1 MTSNSEARKRHEEPL
16 ITGDH
21 EPSSM
26 DYLKSE
32 AERLPGGTAAKVLSA
47 LTLAAIDSDIRNS
60 GSDTPPSVTKLD
72 PDASFVTLTISR
84 DVAEYF
90 AERTC
95 VNERNCFDEI
105 GGCIAMDCQLEQ
117 ACYEALEGE
126 R

>member
-1 MTSNSEARKRHEEPL
+1 
-16 ITGDH
+16 
-21 EPSSM
+21 M

-72 PDASFVTLTISR
+72 PDASFATDTVTITISR
-84 DVAEYF
+84 DDANLFLVVAPLSHRWTVMGRMVD
-90 AERTC
+90 A
-95 VNERNCFDEI
+95 V
-105 GGCIAMDCQLEQ
+105 Q
-117 ACYEALEGE
+117 AALEGE